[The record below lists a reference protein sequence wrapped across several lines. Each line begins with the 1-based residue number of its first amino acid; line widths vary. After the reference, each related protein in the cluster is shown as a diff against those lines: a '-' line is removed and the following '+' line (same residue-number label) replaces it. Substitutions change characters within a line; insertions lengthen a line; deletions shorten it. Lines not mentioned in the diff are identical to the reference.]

1 MGTLNVIMDGVV
13 GFFQGFGVIVAVML
27 AALTWPVLTATT
39 KWLVLSAI
47 LATIVNDF
55 ILYDREFDVLTA
67 TLGIGGS
74 AVIMGVS

>member
-1 MGTLNVIMDGVV
+1 
-13 GFFQGFGVIVAVML
+13 ML

-67 TLGIGGS
+67 TLGLGGS